1 MKKPPLDR
9 SRDAGGF
16 TLVELLIVVAVIAI
30 IAAIAVPGL
39 MSARISGNEASAIAS
54 LRAINSAEASFSS
67 GCASGGFAVDLADLA
82 KPPLSGG
89 EAFISAD
96 ISSNGIVKSGY
107 RLALAVDAASGTV
120 SVGTT
125 TVCSGTV
132 TQPQNSYFGEGDPVT
147 SATGSRYFGT
157 NARGTIWQSP
167 TVVPNPI
174 VASSTV
180 VPAQ

>member
-1 MKKPPLDR
+1 MSALSPRRR
-9 SRDAGGF
+9 SNAGGF

-39 MSARISGNEASAIAS
+39 MSARMSGNEASAIGS

-82 KPPLSGG
+82 KAPLSGG
-89 EAFISAD
+89 EAFISPD
-96 ISSNGIVKSGY
+96 IAANGVVKSGY
-107 RLALAVDAASGTV
+107 RLSLAADAASGTV
-120 SVGTT
+120 SVGST

-132 TQPQNSYFGEGDPVT
+132 TQPQSSYFGTGNPLT
-147 SATGSRYFGT
+147 PATGSRYFGT
-157 NARGTIWQSP
+157 NARGTIWQSASA
-167 TVVPNPI
+167 VPNPI
-174 VASSTV
+174 VASATV